1 MQDDQSIQ
9 NERLPITHPII
20 WINALIMLIV
30 GSFNT
35 LGQKFLLD
43 PEYGNYKHPIMATLC
58 MFYGEYLNYLI
69 FMVLCM
75 IPSTFQKITKSIY
88 ENVKTF

>member
-1 MQDDQSIQ
+1 MSDTQPIES
-9 NERLPITHPII
+9 EKLSITHPLI

-43 PEYGNYKHPIMATLC
+43 PDYGNYKHPIMATLC
-58 MFYGEYLNYLI
+58 MFYGEFLNYLI

-75 IPSTFQKITKSIY
+75 IPSIFQKITSAIY
-88 ENVKTF
+88 KNVI